1 VLSGVVNDDGA
12 SGATPLAGVTLAAY
26 ANSDDST
33 AVAMATSDS
42 GGKFS
47 LTVDQASLDGYI
59 KLTKSGY
66 TDTYEYPEA
75 TWAASATVGADMIQ
89 SSLLDLLINFGGGKT
104 ADGVIIATVQDSSGK
119 AIEGATIASSPASGV
134 YRYSD
139 PTTQEPT
146 ATTST
151 FTDGTGF
158 FFNTPSASMT
168 VTAAKSGSSFSSHA
182 LTARAGAL
190 TITTITQQ

>member
-1 VLSGVVNDDGA
+1 LLSGIVNDDGA
-12 SGATPLAGVTLAAY
+12 TGATPLAGVTLAAY
-26 ANSDDST
+26 ANSDDT
-33 AVAMATSDS
+33 TVIATATSDS
-42 GGKFS
+42 SGKFS
-47 LTVDQASLDGYI
+47 LAINQANLDGYI
-59 KLTKSGY
+59 KLTKSNY

-75 TWAASATVGADMIQ
+75 PWTASATVGADMIQ

-119 AIEGATIASSPASGV
+119 AIEGATITSSPASGV

-151 FTDGTGF
+151 YTDGTGF
-158 FFNTPSASMT
+158 YFNTPSAAMT
-168 VTAAKSGSSFSSHA
+168 VTAAKSSMTFSSHP

-190 TITTITQQ
+190 TITTITEQ